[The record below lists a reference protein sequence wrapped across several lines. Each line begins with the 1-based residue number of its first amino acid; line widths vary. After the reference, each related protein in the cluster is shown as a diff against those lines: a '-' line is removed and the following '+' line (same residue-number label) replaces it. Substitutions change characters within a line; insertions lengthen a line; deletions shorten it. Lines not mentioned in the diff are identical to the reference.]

1 MKFFANMPLAL
12 KIGLLVGLVGLI
24 VVVSVLLREHLLL
37 VLVILAIGGVVAVG
51 ALLVYAMIKKRRE
64 KRQGDAFGEGLKQIA
79 RNNPQAV
86 AADKARKA
94 RLDDLAHVF
103 EEGVSKYRGAGKN
116 LYSLPWYLLVG
127 PPGSGKT
134 EAMRHSSI
142 GFPPGLQDPLQGTG
156 GTLSMHWW
164 FTNTAVVLDTAG
176 RLFMSEGA
184 GANDN
189 SEWKEFLKILKR
201 ARPKCPVNGMLLA
214 VDVETLLKDN
224 AEQIEKKAGL
234 IARQLDAIQRVLDVR
249 FPVFVLV
256 TKCDR
261 IVGFREFFETMT
273 DPQAAHQ
280 MLGWSNPADLDEP
293 FSPDAIEQH
302 LGVVREAL
310 VKRRRFLILD
320 PVHTDDPSARRTD
333 QVDSMF
339 AFPDSLQAIGPRLR
353 RFMELIFVAGEWSPK
368 PLFLRGIYFTSSLQ
382 EGRSLDEALAK
393 AMGCTLDE
401 LPGDAVPRKDKSFF
415 LRDVFTGKV
424 FREKGLV
431 TNAANVSKSQ
441 RASRALLLGSGIA
454 FAAVLI
460 GLTFLGGW
468 SLRETVTKP
477 LSSWKSLARV
487 YANVQ
492 DPASMTD
499 SKNPVSI
506 VKPGEGGRAYAGFDK
521 IDDEIE
527 EPRAELAIKSFE
539 QMQNPLNPPLV
550 FRPIAFLLGD
560 SNTLSEERMAAHRA
574 VVESSVLIPLV
585 RAARE
590 SLAQRETWALASD
603 PNATLTPAEAQR
615 LDGLRKHREEI
626 AVKALAQLV
635 RLDTLAA
642 GEVPV
647 SMKDTKGK
655 GTPLMDVGALITLVE
670 LRAPGAT
677 IEKPTERKNQIE
689 AIQAVIDETYTK
701 DGVVIKDAWPPATL
715 RASDEASRAELAKSI
730 DLFAESSRKVEGRG
744 EFGAIV
750 DLFVGL
756 AEFQEA
762 DKASVRWPSD
772 AGTPDTQRTLDQFDG
787 AMRQWE
793 TAGEKIQPAAKRVEG
808 AMARVAKRAID
819 ATFLDEVA
827 RAETQ
832 RIERDFGTIVNEL
845 PEQASGGAG
854 GLLDKLASRAEKEA
868 EKRAEGRAA
877 SSVGSGAAGDVK
889 ASARAA
895 ASGSSKDTLASR
907 LSTNKKGAMD
917 EVAALLKR
925 FKELLNTKESSVLLA
940 RAGGDEAR
948 IVKRVQAYAM
958 ATKELRDAKIESES
972 FKPGDGQSLA
982 DAVRRSD
989 ESREKAITQITQWD
1003 VDANGAAPGLTS
1015 KPSLENALTAAR
1027 AARVGRLLDSY
1038 IGNRLQGGGSGWTEL
1053 ARRIPSSAESE
1064 AALPKIAVL
1073 DPTQVLD
1080 ERYRPAAAKIIF
1092 GDYQAAFDE
1101 VNSQSTRLERPLNNA
1116 ALKGRVG
1123 DVRDSLRAYS
1133 DAYFKYWSEDVRGAW
1148 LSKKFTSW
1156 TKYREALDDPSL
1168 TNAGE
1173 GVAAFLREQVERA
1186 FTAIPSAAAGA
1197 SEAQTLINPKALGD
1211 ARKRVAEEA
1220 EALRVA
1226 ATRSRMAS
1234 ALNEWRKLPAD
1245 SGRNALEAMLQTGGN
1260 PEDVEQTY
1268 FGHVRT
1274 PAVPSAPS
1282 EFWTSVWL
1290 EGVRLLAKEREEA
1303 AGTMQEELRR
1313 LLGGF
1318 PIALDGGNV
1327 LTREEVK
1334 RASQLVGGAIGRP
1347 LDKALVVPV
1356 VSQSQIQTLQ
1366 DVNRSMMT
1374 SALPGGAAAERKL
1387 QPMRAVAQKL
1397 ATPSGVSVEF
1407 AILNGA
1413 PSGRPTGALAVY
1425 TFKVANVLV
1434 NGTAQSVPGR
1444 AGTGWTNVADLTSF
1458 PFEASVGLSDV
1469 SVQMALSED
1478 EKAPQI
1484 TFTVAKPWNLL
1495 LGMRQK
1501 SERAASEADAGRT
1514 VWLLPLTGTDA
1525 GGKEF
1530 VLWVKM
1536 REKATPGT
1544 LPALDAW
1551 PTTRDLP

>member
-12 KIGLLVGLVGLI
+12 KIGLLVGLLGLI
-24 VVVSVLLREHLLL
+24 VVMSVLLREHLLL
-37 VLVILAIGGVVAVG
+37 VLIILAIGGAVAVG
-51 ALLVYAMIKKRRE
+51 ALLIYAAVKKNRE
-64 KRQGDAFGEGLKQIA
+64 KRQGDAFGEGLKQVA
-79 RNNPQAV
+79 RNNPQAI

-103 EEGVSKYRGAGKN
+103 EEGVSKYRAAGKN

-184 GANDN
+184 SANDN

-393 AMGCTLDE
+393 AMGCSLDE

-431 TNAANVSKSQ
+431 TNAANVSKAQ
-441 RASRALLLGSGIA
+441 RASRAILLGSGIA

-477 LSSWKSLARV
+477 LSSWRSLATV
-487 YANVQ
+487 YSKVQ
-492 DPASMTD
+492 DPASMTE

-506 VKPGEGGRAYAGFDK
+506 IKTGEAGRTYAGFEK
-521 IDDEIE
+521 IDEEME

-560 SNTLSEERMAAHRA
+560 SNTLSDERLAAHRA
-574 VVESSVLIPLV
+574 VVESSVLVPLV

-590 SLAQRETWALASD
+590 SLAQRETWALSSD
-603 PNATLTPAEAQR
+603 SNATLSAAEAQR

-626 AVKALAQLV
+626 AVKGLAQLV

-642 GEVPV
+642 GEVPA
-647 SMKDTKGK
+647 SMKDAKGK
-655 GTPLMDVGALITLVE
+655 GGSLVDVGALIALAE

-677 IEKPTERKNQIE
+677 VEKPTERKSQIE
-689 AIQAVIDETYTK
+689 AIQAVIDETYMK
-701 DGVVIKDAWPPATL
+701 DGAVIKDAWPPASL
-715 RASDEASRAELAKSI
+715 RVRDEASRDSLMKAI

-750 DLFVGL
+750 ELFLGL

-772 AGTPDTQRTLDQFDG
+772 TGTPDTQRTLDQFDG
-787 AMRQWE
+787 ALRQWE
-793 TAGEKIQPAAKRVEG
+793 AAGEKIQPAAKRVEG
-808 AMARVAKRAID
+808 AMAKVAKRAID
-819 ATFLDEVA
+819 AAFLDEVA

-832 RIERDFGTIVNEL
+832 RIERDFGTIINEL
-845 PEQASGGAG
+845 PEQAGGGSG
-854 GLLDKLASRAEKEA
+854 GLLDKLAARGEKEA
-868 EKRAEGRAA
+868 EKRAEERAA
-877 SSVGSGAAGDVK
+877 SSVGSGAAGDIK
-889 ASARAA
+889 GSARAA
-895 ASGSSKDTLASR
+895 LSGSSQETIGGKLN
-907 LSTNKKGAMD
+907 TNKKGATD

-940 RAGGDEAR
+940 RAGGDEPR

-958 ATKELRDAKIESES
+958 ASKELRDAKTESES
-972 FKPGDGQSLA
+972 FKPGDGQSFA
-982 DAVRRSD
+982 EAVRRSD
-989 ESREKAITQITQWD
+989 EAREKVMTQIAQWD

-1015 KPSLENALTAAR
+1015 KVSLDNALTAAR

-1038 IGNRLQGGGSGWTEL
+1038 IGNRLQSGGSGWSEL
-1053 ARRIPSSAESE
+1053 ARRIPVGGESE
-1064 AALPKIAVL
+1064 ASLPKIAVL
-1073 DPTQVLD
+1073 DAAQALD
-1080 ERYRPAAAKIIF
+1080 DRYRASAAKIIF
-1092 GDYQAAFDE
+1092 GDYQTAFDE
-1101 VNSQSTRLERPLNNA
+1101 VNSPATRLERPLNSA

-1123 DVRDSLRAYS
+1123 DVRESLRTYA
-1133 DAYFKYWSEDVRGAW
+1133 DGYFKYWSEDIRGAW

-1156 TKYREALDDPSL
+1156 SKYREALDDRSL
-1168 TNAGE
+1168 ENPGE
-1173 GVAAFLREQVERA
+1173 GVAAFLREHVERA
-1186 FTAIPSAAAGA
+1186 FAAVPSPAGGG
-1197 SEAQTLINPKALGD
+1197 EAQAIISPKALAD
-1211 ARKRVAEEA
+1211 ARKRVADEA

-1226 ATRSRMAS
+1226 ATRSRMDA
-1234 ALNEWRKLPAD
+1234 ALRAWRLLPGD
-1245 SGRNALEAMLQTGGN
+1245 SGRTALEMMLASGGN

-1268 FGHVRT
+1268 FGFVRN
-1274 PAVPSAPS
+1274 PAVPSVPS

-1290 EGVRLLAKEREEA
+1290 EGVRLLAKEREDA
-1303 AGTMQEELRR
+1303 AGSMQEELRR

-1318 PIALDGGNV
+1318 PIAMDGPNV
-1327 LTREEVK
+1327 LSREEVK

-1347 LDKALVVPV
+1347 LDKPLAVPV
-1356 VSQSQIQTLQ
+1356 VSQAQIQMLQ

-1374 SALPGGAAAERKL
+1374 SALPGGVTAERKL

-1397 ATPSGVSVEF
+1397 ATPDGVRLEF
-1407 AILNGA
+1407 AIVNGA
-1413 PSGRPTGALAVY
+1413 PSGRPTSNLSVFTY
-1425 TFKVANVLV
+1425 PVAKVLV
-1434 NGTAQSVPGR
+1434 NGVVQPVANRPGL
-1444 AGTGWTNVADLTSF
+1444 GWTNVNELTAF
-1458 PFEASVGLSDV
+1458 QFEAAVGVNDV
-1469 SVQMALSED
+1469 SVEMALNESQS
-1478 EKAPQI
+1478 APQI
-1484 TFTVAKPWNLL
+1484 TFTTAKPWNLL
-1495 LGMRQK
+1495 LGMRQT
-1501 SERAASEADAGRT
+1501 SERAMSETDAGRT
-1514 VWLLPLTGTDA
+1514 VWLLPLTGKDVS
-1525 GGKEF
+1525 GKEF
-1530 VLWVKM
+1530 VLWVKA

-1544 LPALDAW
+1544 LPALDTW